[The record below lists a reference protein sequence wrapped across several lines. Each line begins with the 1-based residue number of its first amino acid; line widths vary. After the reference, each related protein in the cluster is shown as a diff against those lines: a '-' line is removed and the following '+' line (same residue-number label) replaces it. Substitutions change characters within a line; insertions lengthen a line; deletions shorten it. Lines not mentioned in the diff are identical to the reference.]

1 MAHLPEERL
10 LIYDK
15 PFVSTGADYFGPFLV
30 KHFKTTRRK
39 QVFTK

>member
-10 LIYDK
+10 LIFDK
-15 PFVSTGADYFGPFLV
+15 PFVSTGADFFGQFLL
-30 KHFKTTRRK
+30 KHLKTTRRK